1 MKMASGISANKLEL
15 LQIADAVAREK
26 GIEMDIVL
34 SAMADAIQKAAK
46 ARYGQENDIRVDI
59 DAKTGETKLLR
70 VVTVVELVENDDTEI
85 SLAIAQRDNP
95 QAKLGDE
102 VIDELPPVEF
112 GRIATQAAKQVI
124 VQRVREAERERQ
136 YEEFKDRVGEIIN
149 GVVKRVEYGNAVL
162 DLGRS
167 EAVVR
172 RDNLIPREVFRP
184 GDRIRAYIQNVR
196 REQRGPQVI
205 LSRTDPAFMSKLF
218 MQEVPEIYDGVIE
231 VRAVARDPGSRAKIG
246 VISNDPGI
254 DPVGACVGMRGSR
267 VQAVVNELQG
277 EKVDI
282 IPWSPD
288 PAAFIV
294 NALAPAEVTKV
305 VLDEDVQRI
314 EVVVPDEQLSLAIGR
329 RGQNVR
335 LASQLT
341 GWDIDIMTEAQES
354 ERRQTEFAERTAL
367 FMDALDVDEM
377 IAQLLASEGFA
388 TVEEV
393 AYVPVEEITY
403 IEGFDEETAQEIQ
416 NRARDH
422 LDRENEKLDAQRKEM
437 GVGDDLA
444 AMEGLTPA
452 MLVRLGENDI
462 KSLEDFAG
470 CVTDD
475 LTGWFETVE
484 RRRVRQEGILDGFDI
499 NAEEAEN
506 MIMAARVEAGWITQ
520 AELDQQRADEAAR
533 AAEEA
538 AAAAAEEAG
547 DGAQDDKSAA
557 QTASDVFGDKPT
569 AANNEAASEA
579 AGVAAESTQPSAE

>member
-1 MKMASGISANKLEL
+1 MGSHRQEIIMATGISANKLEL

-26 GIEMDIVL
+26 GIEVDIVL
-34 SAMADAIQKAAK
+34 SAMSDAIQKAAK
-46 ARYGQENDIRVDI
+46 ARYGAENDIRVDI
-59 DAKTGETKLLR
+59 NPKTGETRLLR
-70 VVTVVELVENDDTEI
+70 AVQVVELVENDDMEV
-85 SLAIAQRDNP
+85 SLVVAQRENP
-95 QAKLGDE
+95 EAQIGDE
-102 VIDELPPVEF
+102 IIDELPPVEF

-124 VQRVREAERERQ
+124 VQRVREAEREQQ

-149 GVVKRVEYGNAVL
+149 GVVKRVEYGNVVL
-162 DLGRS
+162 DLGRG

-184 GDRIRAYIQNVR
+184 GDRIRAYIRDVR
-196 REQRGPQVI
+196 REQRGPQII
-205 LSRTDPAFMSKLF
+205 LSRTDPAFMAKLF
-218 MQEVPEIYDGVIE
+218 MQEVPEVYDGVIE
-231 VRAVARDPGSRAKIG
+231 IRSVARDPGSRAKIG

-288 PAAFIV
+288 AAAFIV
-294 NALAPAEVTKV
+294 NALAPAEVAKV
-305 VLDEDVQRI
+305 VLDEDLQRI

-354 ERRQTEFAERTAL
+354 ERRQTEFSDRTQL
-367 FMDALDVDEM
+367 FMGALDVDEM

-388 TVEEV
+388 SVEEV
-393 AYVPVEEITY
+393 AYVPLEEITY
-403 IEGFDEETAQEIQ
+403 IEGFDDDTAEEIQ
-416 NRARDH
+416 NRARDF
-422 LDRENEKLDAQRKEM
+422 LDRENAAFDAQRKEM
-437 GVGDDLA
+437 GVSDEVA
-444 AMEGLTPA
+444 EIEGLTPA

-484 RRRVRQEGILDGFDI
+484 RKRVRQDGILDGFDI
-499 NAEEAEN
+499 SPDEAEAL
-506 MIMAARVEAGWITQ
+506 IMQSRVKIGWVTQEELDAMQ
-520 AELDQQRADEAAR
+520 AEKDAAILAAQEAEAAE
-533 AAEEA
+533 AAEA
-538 AAAAAEEAG
+538 AASDIVTEADVFAEKAPSDA
-547 DGAQDDKSAA
+547 DGAADDA
-557 QTASDVFGDKPT
+557 ASD
-569 AANNEAASEA
+569 EAPA
-579 AGVAAESTQPSAE
+579 V